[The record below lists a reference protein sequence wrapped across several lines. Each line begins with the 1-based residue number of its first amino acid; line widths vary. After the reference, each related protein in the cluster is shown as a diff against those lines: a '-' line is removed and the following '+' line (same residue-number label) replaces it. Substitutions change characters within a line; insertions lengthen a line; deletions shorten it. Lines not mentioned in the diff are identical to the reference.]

1 MVTKLKYGNTNT
13 FFISGTNG
21 NLLIDTAYAGTIAL
35 FYKAIKEKNIK
46 VSDITYIL
54 ATHYHPDHI
63 GLVSELME
71 KGVKL
76 LIIDKQLPFI
86 HFSDEILKKDK
97 ILNYKPINEEKS
109 VIININESRKF
120 LKNLGI
126 NGTIVST
133 KSHSEDGI
141 ALILDDGEIFV
152 GDLEP
157 KEYLNS
163 YEENKKLKNDWN
175 IIMAYNPKIIN
186 YAHINQKIL

>member
-21 NLLIDTAYAGTIAL
+21 NLLIDTDYAGTIAL

-76 LIIDKQLPFI
+76 LIIDKQLSFI
-86 HFSDEILKKDK
+86 HFSDEIFKKDK
-97 ILNYKPINEEKS
+97 ILNYKPINEDKS

-126 NGTIVST
+126 NGTIVNT

-163 YEENKKLKNDWN
+163 YEENKKLKNDWD

>member
-21 NLLIDTAYAGTIAL
+21 NLLIDTDYAGTIAL

-86 HFSDEILKKDK
+86 HFSDEIFKKDK
-97 ILNYKPINEEKS
+97 ILNYKPINEDKS

-126 NGTIVST
+126 NGTIVNT

-163 YEENKKLKNDWN
+163 YEENKKLKNDWD